1 MGLSAML
8 DVTADPNK
16 KFRQALGTFATGV
29 TVATTIDEQGN
40 PRGFTANSFSSVSLD
55 PPLIL
60 ICLASDAAG
69 CPVFTNSQLF
79 CVNVLAEDQQH
90 ISALFA
96 SPSDDRFEQVDWR
109 PCNGGSPIIKGAI
122 SWFGCERHDVIDAGD
137 HVILVGKVVEY
148 ETSSRSP
155 LIYCSGSYVEF
166 GLLQRAMEV
175 ASRGLSTRISAVVN
189 CNGFILMARDATT
202 GKFSLPTAAQVGSS
216 DDVASLS
223 GILAANGIDAAVPF
237 VYAVYEDAHTKTH
250 NVVYRGSAESVDT
263 SKLRDFELV
272 SLDAIPWDDLV
283 DNPLRNLLERYRL
296 ESEQDAFGVYV
307 GDSERGEVHTLQVSP

>member
-1 MGLSAML
+1 ML
-8 DVTADPNK
+8 DVTADPTK

-69 CPVFTNSQLF
+69 CPIFTNSKRF
-79 CVNVLAEDQQH
+79 CVNVLAEDQQD

-96 SPSDDRFEQVDWR
+96 SPSDDRFENVAWR
-109 PCNGGSPIIKGAI
+109 PCNGGTPIIDGAI
-122 SWFGCERHDVIDAGD
+122 SWFGCERHDVIEAGD
-137 HVILVGKVVEY
+137 HVVLVGKVVEY
-148 ETSSRSP
+148 GTSSRSP

-175 ASRGLSTRISAVVN
+175 AGRGLSTRISAVVN
-189 CNGFILMARDATT
+189 CNGFVLMARDATT
-202 GKFSLPTAAQVGSS
+202 GKMSLPAAEKIGSR
-216 DDVASLS
+216 DDVDSLT
-223 GILAANGIDAAVPF
+223 GMLAANGIDAAIPF
-237 VYAVYEDAHTKTH
+237 VYAVYEDARTKTH
-250 NVVYRGSAESVDT
+250 NVVFRGSAESVDA
-263 SKLRDFELV
+263 SKLNDFELV

-283 DNPLRNLLERYRL
+283 DTPLRNLLERYRL
-296 ESEQDAFGVYV
+296 ESEQYAFGVYV